1 MIATRRALLLRAAAA
16 AILVVGAGCSVTRP
30 ATVKELFVLEP
41 ANPAPAAKAQPGLL
55 RIGTIQ
61 VGAPFRGRGFVYR
74 ETELQYESDYYHEFL
89 VSPAANIGEAT
100 ARALSAAKV
109 FAAVAPAGIVLE
121 PDWVLEGFVD
131 ALYGDARDKAKPAS
145 VLTITYFL
153 RRGDGDGGVPVWTRR
168 YDRRVPFVGGSAT
181 AYMTAQN
188 GALGDILSELARDLS
203 ALTLPAR

>member
-16 AILVVGAGCSVTRP
+16 AILVVGGGCSVTRP

-41 ANPAPAAKAQPGLL
+41 ANPAPVAKSQPGLL

-74 ETELQYESDYYHEFL
+74 ESDLKYETDYYHEFL
-89 VSPAANIGEAT
+89 VAPAANIGEAT

-109 FAAVAPAGIVLE
+109 FVAVAPAGIVLE

-131 ALYGDARDKAKPAS
+131 ALYGDARDAAKPAA

-153 RRGDGDGGVPVWTRR
+153 RRGDGDGGVPVWTRK
-168 YDRRVPFVGGSAT
+168 YERRVPFVGGSAS

-188 GALGDILSELARDLS
+188 GALGDILAELARDLS
-203 ALTLPAR
+203 GLTLPAR